1 MDYDFTRDI
10 YGNVCAEFSMGHE
23 AIGSWLSEEVGNKK
37 ALISEIISAVEQ
49 LKARQI
55 FDYTREGHEFDIE
68 MTSDEA
74 IVRAHSLSNDMDSD
88 MPDNDMD
95 FYDEESF
102 ARCGL
107 DDFAGLMSGWQ
118 QFVTEQG

>member
-23 AIGSWLSEEVGNKK
+23 AIGSWLSEEVGDKS
-37 ALISEIISAVEQ
+37 ALIEEIIHAVEQ
-49 LKARQI
+49 LKARQR
-55 FDYTREGHEFDIE
+55 FDYSREGHEFDIE
-68 MTSDEA
+68 ISMDEA
-74 IVRAHSLSNDMDSD
+74 IVRAHSLDIVDDAD
-88 MPDNDMD
+88 MPDEEMD

-118 QFVTEQG
+118 QFVTTPS

>member
-23 AIGSWLSEEVGNKK
+23 AIGSWLSEEVGDSA
-37 ALISEIISAVEQ
+37 ALISEILRAVEQ
-49 LKARQI
+49 LKARQR

-68 MTSDEA
+68 ISMDEA
-74 IVRAHSLSNDMDSD
+74 VVRAHSLDSD
-88 MPDNDMD
+88 GDAEMPDEEMD

-107 DDFAGLMSGWQ
+107 DDFAELMLGWQ
-118 QFVTEQG
+118 QFVTSQR